1 MQTIKQVIAGR
12 RVRIRIPWARVVSH
26 VLMSIVC
33 AAVPA
38 AAQKK
43 ADLSR
48 LVVVGDSLSAG
59 FQSGGLLD
67 RYQIHGYASLVAA
80 QAKVPLVLPLIAAPG
95 IPNVYELIDPGPPP
109 VVLPAL
115 GVSSGRNDFFVQA
128 TDLAVP
134 GANVQDALTRR
145 PDFPI
150 DSLTDLVLGAPGL
163 FLGIS
168 RSQVEWA
175 EALAPTTIFVW
186 LGNNDA
192 LTPATHGDASLLT
205 PAADFEAAYT
215 EVMNRLAATGA
226 TLVVANIPDV
236 GSIAFLTSA
245 EKVAAAVGAPLSAIG
260 PVLGIGPGDY
270 VTGDAFGQIQAIL
283 TGAVAGPL
291 PGNLILDAGEVASI
305 RSAVASYNA
314 IIAAQAQSHGAAL
327 VDSHALTEELSA
339 NGLVIGGQRLTLD
352 FLGGL
357 FSLDGVHPTNTA
369 YALFAN
375 KFIHALNTQ
384 FAAGIPPVSLEQI
397 KKSDPLVL
405 PGVGHPASALGHV
418 SAETAASVR
427 DVIAGRR

>member
-1 MQTIKQVIAGR
+1 
-12 RVRIRIPWARVVSH
+12 
-26 VLMSIVC
+26 
-33 AAVPA
+33 
-38 AAQKK
+38 
-43 ADLSR
+43 
-48 LVVVGDSLSAG
+48 
-59 FQSGGLLD
+59 
-67 RYQIHGYASLVAA
+67 
-80 QAKVPLVLPLIAAPG
+80 
-95 IPNVYELIDPGPPP
+95 
-109 VVLPAL
+109 
-115 GVSSGRNDFFVQA
+115 
-128 TDLAVP
+128 
-134 GANVQDALTRR
+134 VQDALTRH

-205 PAADFEAAYT
+205 PVADFEAAYT
-215 EVMNRLAATGA
+215 EVMNRMAATGA

-375 KFIHALNTQ
+375 TFIHALNTQ